1 MRTILYVDGFNLY
14 YRKLKRSPELKWL
27 DLERLGQRMLS
38 QHNQIVGIKYFTA
51 RVSSFANPDAPRKQQ
66 LYFNALKSL
75 PNLTIHEGRFQS
87 SQKWA
92 QMAKPPTLKPE
103 GSVSEPWPD
112 VVLINHT
119 EEKGSDVNLA
129 SHLLLDAFLDRFD
142 VAAVISGDSDLTAPI
157 RMVRDDLAKVVGI
170 LTPKSGI
177 PKEMEEAAS
186 FVKRIKPNHLRD
198 SQFPDDVVLNGSKC
212 ITRPENWTAKPTS

>member
-27 DLERLGQRMLS
+27 DLERLGERMLS

-51 RVSSFANPDAPRKQQ
+51 RVSSFADPDAPRKQQ

-87 SQKWA
+87 TQKWA
-92 QMAKPPTLKPE
+92 RLVKPPSLKPE
-103 GSVSEPWPD
+103 GSVSQPWPD

-142 VAAVISGDSDLTAPI
+142 VAAVVSGDSDLTAPI

-177 PKEMEEAAS
+177 PKEMEDAAS
-186 FVKRIKPNHLRD
+186 FVKRIKPSHLRD
-198 SQFPDDVVLNGSKC
+198 SQFPDDVMISDSTW
-212 ITRPENWTAKPTS
+212 ITRPAHWTANPPT